1 MFACSTTRPWSKSSQ
16 WKTSWRSCLPITKL
30 PFRMG
35 SMAYGKLFLLLI
47 IFIYYF
53 YLLILFIFCIY
64 FLYLLILIII
74 FTNDSY
80 SDTLSTVAPRA
91 RWAKTRTRSP
101 VCSLVCRWKRVKGCA
116 LSMNAI
122 LPCLI
127 MSMKWRVIEFIN
139 SIQYGIHTH
148 SVAATVMHNENFCA

>member
-1 MFACSTTRPWSKSSQ
+1 MGTRNVCSFNYTAVIKIEPMKTELAQLFADHDIAIPDGFDGLRHTVNGG
-16 WKTSWRSCLPITKL
+16 TS
-30 PFRMG
+30 G
-35 SMAYGKLFLLLI
+35 
-47 IFIYYF
+47 
-53 YLLILFIFCIY
+53 
-64 FLYLLILIII
+64 
-74 FTNDSY
+74 
-80 SDTLSTVAPRA
+80 TLSQ
-91 RWAKTRTRSP
+91 TRTRSP
-101 VCSLVCRWKRVKGCA
+101 VCSLVCRWKRVKGCS